1 MQSIGLFRAVVQF
14 LFQAVDLVLNLGLFG
29 RVAGLHIGQFS
40 VQHVEL
46 VLFSFMGAHGKF
58 LIGVGRCVFYT
69 RTEPLQEALSNK
81 SHIT

>member
-1 MQSIGLFRAVVQF
+1 
-14 LFQAVDLVLNLGLFG
+14 
-29 RVAGLHIGQFS
+29 
-40 VQHVEL
+40 L